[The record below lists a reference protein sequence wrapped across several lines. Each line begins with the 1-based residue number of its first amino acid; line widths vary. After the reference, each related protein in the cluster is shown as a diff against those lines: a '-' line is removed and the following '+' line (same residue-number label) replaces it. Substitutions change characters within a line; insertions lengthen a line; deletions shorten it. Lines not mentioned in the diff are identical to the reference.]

1 MKKIFIVVMAVF
13 AVYNAYAIRF
23 DPGYYE
29 FVSSDKNTRDAERPM
44 SPYMKGSVVFF
55 RNDTAYMF
63 HPTKDMNVGELTVC
77 PELMGLG
84 IDGTFA
90 YDESRRKLYFS
101 KKSESGN
108 ELYEASY
115 VSGEWTNVTKL
126 KIEGVMPVVKYEKNS
141 ALPVARYVYM
151 ESATTG
157 FYNPTLSKGGKRI
170 YFSGTFKA
178 GKGDRD
184 LWYIDREK
192 ADLWGFPQ
200 SVGDSINGINTSSR
214 EDYAFIVG
222 DTALVFASNRGGG
235 KGGMDLYVSYKT
247 GDNSWGKPENI
258 SEMNSNSDDY
268 NLIYVKN
275 TPFFISKRAGGKGSS
290 DIYRAIEIKPD
301 REPELFSDMML
312 VEPKDFHWILFYFGF
327 NKSDLSAEDIVQMD
341 ELAEAMKEF
350 PGAKFLIEGHTDT
363 RGSDAYNM
371 KLSQQRADFVKAK
384 LIERGIPGANMQ
396 TAGRGMRQP
405 VVPDAEDE
413 AEHELNRRVEIKII
427 NNH

>member
-1 MKKIFIVVMAVF
+1 
-13 AVYNAYAIRF
+13 
-23 DPGYYE
+23 
-29 FVSSDKNTRDAERPM
+29 
-44 SPYMKGSVVFF
+44 VVFF

-247 GDNSWGKPENI
+247 GDNSWGKPEN
-258 SEMNSNSDDY
+258 
-268 NLIYVKN
+268 
-275 TPFFISKRAGGKGSS
+275 
-290 DIYRAIEIKPD
+290 
-301 REPELFSDMML
+301 
-312 VEPKDFHWILFYFGF
+312 
-327 NKSDLSAEDIVQMD
+327 
-341 ELAEAMKEF
+341 
-350 PGAKFLIEGHTDT
+350 
-363 RGSDAYNM
+363 
-371 KLSQQRADFVKAK
+371 
-384 LIERGIPGANMQ
+384 
-396 TAGRGMRQP
+396 
-405 VVPDAEDE
+405 
-413 AEHELNRRVEIKII
+413 
-427 NNH
+427 